1 MKRIPLFVA
10 LFAAAL
16 LLAGGCRVRDVR
28 TVELRVPGVAD
39 EASLAKARAALR
51 ALPDS
56 RLSNETGNAEKCLDV
71 RADFDSGTMTVR
83 YDSMKVGTKNLVDAL
98 SRAGFEAEEVRGD
111 GTR

>member
-1 MKRIPLFVA
+1 MKRHFFPVVL
-10 LFAAAL
+10 LLAAA

-39 EASLAKARAALR
+39 EASLAKAKAALR
-51 ALPDS
+51 TLPDS
-56 RLSNETGNAEKCLDV
+56 RLSNETGNADKCLDV
-71 RADFDSGTMTVR
+71 QADFASGTLKVR

-111 GTR
+111 GSR

>member
-1 MKRIPLFVA
+1 MKRTPLLAA
-10 LFAAAL
+10 LSAATL

>member
-1 MKRIPLFVA
+1 MKVLPA
-10 LFAAAL
+10 LFLAAA

-39 EASLAKARAALR
+39 EAALAKARAALR

-56 RLSNETGNAEKCLDV
+56 RLSNGTGKDEKCFAIL
-71 RADFDSGTMTVR
+71 ATDFAAGTMTVR

-98 SRAGFEAEEVRGD
+98 AKAGFEAEEIRAD
-111 GTR
+111 AR